1 MVKEP
6 RRAAGQKAGQ
16 KPKAIEKA
24 SGALYISM
32 EDNRDNMYLKDTYA
46 AGEIEDKYKA
56 QMEAEKQEEQRRK
69 EKRENT
75 IEWIKDIIIAIIIAV
90 VIMQFVRPTIVRQS
104 SMEPNFYE
112 GHYLLLSKQAYGLF
126 GHEPEYGQIVVFESE
141 LADENGNEKL
151 LIKRVIGKPGD
162 TIRLKDG
169 WVYRNGVKIDEPYIH
184 MQGES
189 WSPYGTD
196 QTYTVPEGEYF
207 LMGDHREVSVDSRYD
222 EVGTVALDQFE
233 GRVFLRLYPFNQI
246 ESYK

>member
-1 MVKEP
+1 MK
-6 RRAAGQKAGQ
+6 
-16 KPKAIEKA
+16 
-24 SGALYISM
+24 
-32 EDNRDNMYLKDTYA
+32 DNRDNMYLKDTYA

-69 EKRENT
+69 EKRENR

-126 GHEPEYGQIVVFESE
+126 GNEPDYGQIVVFESE
-141 LADENGNEKL
+141 LADENGNDKL

-162 TIRLKDG
+162 EITLSG
-169 WVYRNGVKIDEPYIH
+169 GYVYRNGEKIDEPYIH
-184 MQGES
+184 MQGET
-189 WSPYGTD
+189 WSPYGSDITCV
-196 QTYTVPEGEYF
+196 VPEGEYF
-207 LMGDHREVSVDSRYD
+207 LMGDHREVSVDSRWE
-222 EVGTVALDQFE
+222 EVGTVPLDQFQ

-246 ESYK
+246 ESFKK